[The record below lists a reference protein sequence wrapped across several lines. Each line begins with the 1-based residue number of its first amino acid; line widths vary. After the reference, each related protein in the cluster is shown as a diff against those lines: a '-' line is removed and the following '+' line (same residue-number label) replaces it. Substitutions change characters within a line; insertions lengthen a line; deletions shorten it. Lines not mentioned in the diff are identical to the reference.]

1 MTIDNW
7 VIYHRFFRT
16 MCVFI
21 IAEHAA
27 LFFPG
32 VDMRG
37 DMKGD
42 THVEDHEA
50 LGRFRRAAS

>member
-1 MTIDNW
+1 
-7 VIYHRFFRT
+7 
-16 MCVFI
+16 MCVLI

-27 LFFPG
+27 LFFPV

-42 THVEDHEA
+42 THAEHHEA
-50 LGRFRRAAS
+50 LGRFR